1 MNEGKGAAASDLP
14 PGGSQGMAKGLTK
27 SKLRKYR
34 KLLEK
39 KRAVLLKE
47 LDYLEGSSMKSTI
60 TESTGDISAYSYHMA
75 DQGTDAME
83 REKAFLFASREGRF
97 LYHLNQALLR
107 IEDGTYGMCHE
118 CGLPIDEERLNAV
131 PHARLCIACK
141 AAEDKQKAEES

>member
-1 MNEGKGAAASDLP
+1 
-14 PGGSQGMAKGLTK
+14 MAKRLSK

-34 KLLEK
+34 KLLER
-39 KRAVLLKE
+39 KRNALLQE
-47 LDYLEGSSMKSTI
+47 LDYLEDSTLKA
-60 TESTGDISAYSYHMA
+60 TLLEASGDLSAYSYHMA

-107 IEDGTYGMCHE
+107 IEDGSYGICHE
-118 CGLPIDEERLNAV
+118 CGEIIDEERLEAV

-141 AAEDKQKAEES
+141 AAEDERKAEES